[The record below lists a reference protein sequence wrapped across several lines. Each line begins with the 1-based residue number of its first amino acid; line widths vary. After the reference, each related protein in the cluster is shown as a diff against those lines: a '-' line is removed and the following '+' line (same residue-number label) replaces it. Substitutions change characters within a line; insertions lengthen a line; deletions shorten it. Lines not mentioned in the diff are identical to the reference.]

1 MSNISIIGTGSYV
14 PNNIITNDFLSTIVD
29 TSDEWIRTRTGILE
43 RRISKGENTI
53 YMAKE
58 SAKEAIKNAN
68 INAKDLDLIIVATLT
83 PDNFMP
89 STACSVQ
96 KEIGAIN
103 AVCFDISAACSGFIY
118 GLEVA
123 YSMLK
128 SSSKN
133 KALVIGAENLSKIV
147 DWEDRNTC
155 VLFGDGAGAAI
166 LSKTEKEGILSFYSG
181 SNGLKGEH
189 LTCGALPANNIFNKS
204 SELKNNNFIKMNG
217 KEIFR
222 FAVGAMSETIIN
234 IQKEVK
240 WDLDEVKYIVSH
252 QANSRIIEYTA
263 KKLGTDKDKF
273 FMDLDKYGNTSAAS
287 IPIALDEMNKEGLLN
302 KEDKIILVGFGG
314 GLTFGGVAVSWSI

>member
-29 TSDEWIRTRTGILE
+29 TSDEWIKSRTGISE
-43 RRISKGENTI
+43 RRISKGETTI
-53 YMAKE
+53 YMATE
-58 SAKEAIKNAN
+58 SAKESIKNAN
-68 INAKDLDLIIVATLT
+68 INVEDLDLIIVATLT

-103 AVCFDISAACSGFIY
+103 ALCFDISAACSGFIY
-118 GLEVA
+118 GLEIA
-123 YSMLK
+123 CSMLK
-128 SSSKN
+128 SSSRS

-155 VLFGDGAGAAI
+155 VLFGDGAGAAV
-166 LSKTEKEGILSFYSG
+166 LSKTKEEGILDFHSG

-189 LTCGALPANNIFNKS
+189 LTCGALEVNNILSKDNEFINNK
-204 SELKNNNFIKMNG
+204 FIKMNG

-222 FAVGAMSETIIN
+222 FAVGAMSETICN
-234 IQKEVK
+234 IQEKTK
-240 WDLDEVKYIVSH
+240 WDLSEIKYIISH

-263 KKLGTDKDKF
+263 KKLNTSRDKF
-273 FMDLDKYGNTSAAS
+273 YMNLDKYGNTSAAS
-287 IPIALDEMNKEGLLN
+287 IPIALDEANKKGLLN

-314 GLTFGGVAVSWSI
+314 GLTFGGVAISWSV

>member
-1 MSNISIIGTGSYV
+1 MSNISVIGTGSYV

-53 YMAKE
+53 YMATE

-68 INAKDLDLIIVATLT
+68 IDANDLDLIIVATLT

-96 KEIGAIN
+96 KEIGAMN
-103 AVCFDISAACSGFIY
+103 ALCFDISAACSGFIY
-118 GLEVA
+118 GLEIA
-123 YSMLK
+123 CSMLK
-128 SSSKN
+128 NSFRN
-133 KALVIGAENLSKIV
+133 KALIIGAENLSKIV

-166 LSKTEKEGILSFYSG
+166 LSKTEEEGILEFHSG

-189 LTCGALPANNIFNKS
+189 LTCGALKSNNNFNKNDML
-204 SELKNNNFIKMNG
+204 ETNNFIKMNG

-222 FAVGAMSETIIN
+222 FAVGAMSETICN
-234 IQKEVK
+234 IQEKTK
-240 WDLDEVKYIVSH
+240 WDLNEIKYIISH

-263 KKLGTDKDKF
+263 KKLNTHKDKF
-273 FMDLDKYGNTSAAS
+273 YMNLDKYGNTSAAS
-287 IPIALDEMNKEGLLN
+287 IPIALDEMNKKGLLN
-302 KEDKIILVGFGG
+302 KQDKIILVGFGG
-314 GLTFGGVAVSWSI
+314 GLTFGGVAIVWSI